1 MNLIIELPK
10 REEGKEA
17 GARMK
22 KHFSRVQKMASVA
35 NKVYI
40 LAPKANGYWH
50 EWRSWFDEHRGT
62 YKPTH
67 HHWCGLG
74 IRDGDTGKPLNHLT
88 LMYTNDHAIP
98 SHHCRCDGVQ
108 PHTKDLRQVR
118 NEDEIARYAK
128 SPYQK
133 SNSEWASKILEL
145 LKLSPGGPYLTSDES
160 VRYGADSKHSE
171 GKVRKTSRKAK
182 GSDDQAPA
190 VGGACGASHAGTNG
204 ATFTIANQNSTTNQ
218 NFPTTA
224 KEKEKQKDADNK
236 IRGIEK
242 QNLRVII
249 EQVSAMPGQ
258 GVTSMFNFGQS
269 FGILKGICS
278 AMQLPMYFV
287 RPAKWKKYFGL
298 IKSEK
303 DASRTKAIEM
313 FPYFSSQLSKKKDS
327 NKADAI
333 LIASFYYE
341 TYKFEE

>member
-1 MNLIIELPK
+1 MLIIGIDPGITGSICFFEDGKIIDVIEMPTMT
-10 REEGKEA
+10 EGKKN
-17 GARMK
+17 K
-22 KHFSRVQKMASVA
+22 K
-35 NKVYI
+35 
-40 LAPKANGYWH
+40 
-50 EWRSWFDEHRGT
+50 
-62 YKPTH
+62 
-67 HHWCGLG
+67 
-74 IRDGDTGKPLNHLT
+74 
-88 LMYTNDHAIP
+88 
-98 SHHCRCDGVQ
+98 
-108 PHTKDLRQVR
+108 QV
-118 NEDEIARYAK
+118 
-128 SPYQK
+128 
-133 SNSEWASKILEL
+133 
-145 LKLSPGGPYLTSDES
+145 
-160 VRYGADSKHSE
+160 
-171 GKVRKTSRKAK
+171 
-182 GSDDQAPA
+182 
-190 VGGACGASHAGTNG
+190 NG
-204 ATFTIANQNSTTNQ
+204 AQIYNEIST
-218 NFPTTA
+218 
-224 KEKEKQKDADNK
+224 K

-341 TYKFEE
+341 TYKLEE